1 MPDWRAPRA
10 AVVADVQD
18 VGDFHPHDAAA
29 ALKMRGSG
37 LAWLFAHG
45 RNPLRAIFGRCHGSA
60 HFVEYSAF

>member
-29 ALKMRGSG
+29 ALTLK
-37 LAWLFAHG
+37 ADFLF
-45 RNPLRAIFGRCHGSA
+45 
-60 HFVEYSAF
+60 